1 MVTLADLDVV
11 HERLGKADTLD
22 AYCRALADLG
32 VTGYDS
38 HVVDG
43 RTVFHV
49 DAADDLVT
57 PAHHDLV
64 EVATRPD
71 HAAVHSVLARAA
83 AGELGYVE
91 MSELLGAAGLER
103 WSVDTRQ
110 LVMTYVDVL
119 GEPVLVEQL
128 GA

>member
-1 MVTLADLDVV
+1 MVTLADLDLL
-11 HERLGKADTLD
+11 HQQLGRADTLD

-43 RTVFHV
+43 RTVFRTTEG
-49 DAADDLVT
+49 DELVT
-57 PAHHDLV
+57 PAHHDLI
-64 EVATRPD
+64 EIATEPD
-71 HAAVHSVLARAA
+71 HAAVRATLSRA
-83 AGELGYVE
+83 DAGEIGYVE

-103 WSVDTRQ
+103 WSVDTRR

-119 GEPVLVEQL
+119 GVTVLTEKL
-128 GA
+128 D